1 MGKSKFWTSSILII
15 LVLFVAYQLY
25 AVLYNPVSTEVVN
38 KSTTI
43 NGLDISAIIIREEQL
58 VKTNTENSLH
68 FEVEDSERVA
78 KNGVIANIYASSEQ
92 SLAASELVEVQKE
105 IADIEEIQKYN
116 DLKAVDMSLLNKK
129 IYDSLNN
136 ISFTVGTGRFYG
148 IRDCENEL
156 LTLLNR
162 KQLATGKTVDF
173 SEKLS
178 SLKSRLDMLTAK
190 VGKPISSVRAEKSG
204 YFVSTTDGYEGVLT
218 PDIIADLTPEFLDN
232 LKPQNTEDK
241 TVVGKLVSN
250 YTWYIAATVSIND
263 SLQFKVGDSYEIKTS
278 LKSNPTIKTVVE
290 RINISP
296 AEDRAVLVFYCQEM
310 SGELSSIRSGAFTVV
325 KDTYTGIRVNSK
337 ALRIVNKT
345 VTDEN
350 GNTTEKSLTG
360 VYVLNGMTANFVPVE
375 IIYSAQG
382 YALCKISEEN
392 GALRIY
398 DEIIVKGKNMYDGKI
413 ID

>member
-1 MGKSKFWTSSILII
+1 MGKSRFWTSSILIV
-15 LVLFVAYQLY
+15 LVLFIVYQFY
-25 AVLYNPVSTEVVN
+25 AVLYNPISTEVVN

-129 IYDSLNN
+129 IHDSLNK

-148 IRDCENEL
+148 ISEYENEL

-173 SEKLS
+173 SMKLN
-178 SLKSRLDMLTAK
+178 SLKSRLDTLTAK
-190 VGKPISSVRAEKSG
+190 VGKPLSSVRAEKAG

-218 PDIIADLTPEFLDN
+218 PDMIANLTPEILDN
-232 LKPQNTEDK
+232 LKPQKSEDK

-250 YTWYIAATVSIND
+250 YTWYIAAAISIND

-296 AEDRAVLVFYCQEM
+296 SDDRAVLVFCCQEM

-350 GNTTEKSLTG
+350 GNTAEKSLTG

-382 YALCKISEEN
+382 YALCKISEES

>member
-148 IRDCENEL
+148 ISDCENEL

-173 SEKLS
+173 SAKLN
-178 SLKSRLDMLTAK
+178 SLKSRLDALTAK

-232 LKPQNTEDK
+232 LKPQKTEDK

-296 AEDRAVLVFYCQEM
+296 NEDRAVLVFYCQEM

-350 GNTTEKSLTG
+350 GNTAEKSLTG

>member
-1 MGKSKFWTSSILII
+1 MSKSRFWTSSILII
-15 LVLFVAYQLY
+15 LVLFIAYQFY
-25 AVLYNPVSTEVVN
+25 AVFYNPVTTEVVN

-78 KNGVIANIYASSEQ
+78 KNGIIANIYASSEQ
-92 SLAASELVEVQKE
+92 SLAASELVEVKKE

-129 IYDSLNN
+129 IYDNLNN
-136 ISFTVGTGRFYG
+136 ISFTVATGKFYG
-148 IRDCENEL
+148 ISEQENEL

-173 SEKLS
+173 SIKLN
-178 SLKSRLDMLTAK
+178 SLKSRLDTLAAK
-190 VGKPISSVRAEKSG
+190 VGNPISSVRAEKAG
-204 YFVSTTDGYEGVLT
+204 YFVSTIDGYEGVLT
-218 PDIIADLTPEFLDN
+218 PDMIADLTPEKLDN
-232 LKPQNTEDK
+232 LKPQKTEDE

-250 YTWYIAATVSIND
+250 YTWYIAGVVSIND

-278 LKSNPTIKTVVE
+278 LKSNPAIKTVVE

-296 AEDRAVLVFYCQEM
+296 SDDRAVLIFCCQEM
-310 SGELSSIRSGAFTVV
+310 SGELCSIRSGAFTIV
-325 KDTYTGIRVNSK
+325 KDTYTGIRVSSK
-337 ALRIVNKT
+337 ALRIINKT
-345 VTDEN
+345 VTDEK
-350 GNTTEKSLTG
+350 GNATEKSLTG

-375 IIYSAQG
+375 IVYSAEG

-398 DEIIVKGKNMYDGKI
+398 DEIIVKGKNIYDGKI

>member
-1 MGKSKFWTSSILII
+1 MGKSRFWAGC
-15 LVLFVAYQLY
+15 VLFIIALFIFYQFY
-25 AVLYNPVSTEVVN
+25 AVFYNPVSTEVVN
-38 KSTTI
+38 TSTTV

-58 VKTNTENSLH
+58 VSTNTQNALH
-68 FEVEDSERVA
+68 FEVEDSERVS
-78 KNGVIANIYASSEQ
+78 KNGIIANIYSSSEQ
-92 SLAASELVEVQKE
+92 SLAASELVEIERE

-136 ISFTVGTGRFYG
+136 ISFSADIGRFYG
-148 IRDCENEL
+148 INQYENEL

-162 KQLATGKTVDF
+162 KQLAIGKTVDF
-173 SEKLS
+173 SAKLD
-178 SLKSRLDMLTAK
+178 SLKSRRDTLKSK
-190 VGKPISSVRAEKSG
+190 VGTPISSIRAEKSG
-204 YFVSTTDGYEGVLT
+204 YFVSTTDGYEGILT
-218 PDIIADLTPEFLDN
+218 PALLDGLTPETLDN
-232 LKPQNTEDK
+232 LKPEKNDDK
-241 TVVGKLVSN
+241 AVVGKLVSN

-278 LKSNPTIKTVVE
+278 LKSNPMVKTVVE
-290 RINISP
+290 KINMS
-296 AEDRAVLVFYCQEM
+296 ANDDRAVLVFSCQEM

-337 ALRIVNKT
+337 ALRIINT
-345 VTDEN
+345 QETDDK
-350 GNTTEKSLTG
+350 GNTVEKSVTG

-375 IIYSAQG
+375 IIYSAPG
-382 YALCKISEEN
+382 YALCKISEESGN
-392 GALRIY
+392 LRIY